1 MKKLI
6 TVDGNEDLT
15 FLLEK
20 QVMIFCMNYIYS
32 GVLSGVSKTFILLE
46 NAGIVYETGPWD
58 SKKFKDFQKLPYPIY
73 ISISSIE
80 SFCETQKT

>member
-6 TVDGNEDLT
+6 TVDENEGLT

-32 GVLSGVSKTFILLE
+32 GFLSCVSETFILLK
-46 NAGIVYETGPWD
+46 NAGIVYETGPLN
-58 SKKFKDFQKLPYPIY
+58 SKEFKDFQKLPYPIY
-73 ISISSIE
+73 ISINSIE
-80 SFCETQKT
+80 SFCEIKKT

>member
-6 TVDGNEDLT
+6 TVDENEGLT

-20 QVMIFCMNYIYS
+20 QVMIFCLNYIYS
-32 GVLSGVSKTFILLE
+32 GCLSGVGETFILLE

-58 SKKFKDFQKLPYPIY
+58 SKEFKDFQKLPYPIY
-73 ISISSIE
+73 ISINSIQ
-80 SFCETQKT
+80 SFCETNKT